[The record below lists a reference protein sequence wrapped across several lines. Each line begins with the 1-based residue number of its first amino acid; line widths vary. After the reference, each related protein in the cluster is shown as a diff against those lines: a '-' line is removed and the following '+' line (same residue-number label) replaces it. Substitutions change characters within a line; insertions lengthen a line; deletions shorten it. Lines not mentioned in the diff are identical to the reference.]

1 MAWNQNPTG
10 VLRKLML
17 TKPDYYELTPV
28 SDTARDAQ
36 DRGEKVD
43 HAAAA
48 AQHAE
53 MVAALDENGVDI
65 IWFDL
70 DPNLHWQIYAR
81 DWGCMTGAGALVGR
95 FRYLERK
102 GEELV
107 AEKVFKTHNIPIY
120 GKVTKGAFE
129 GGDCWYVDDH
139 TLCVG
144 CGNRSTNTG
153 IDEAAEILKPL
164 GIEVIPVEF
173 HSKWNHLDMIFSV
186 IAPKL
191 AVTCSDALPEYF
203 MGFLKGRGFEVL
215 DFPARVA
222 KGTTFLN
229 LLPLGNDRILS
240 LKQNVEVNA
249 AMRAA
254 GLTVVDPDLG
264 QFLMG
269 GGGPHCLTF
278 EIERD
283 PA

>member
-1 MAWNQNPTG
+1 MAWCQNPTG
-10 VLRKLML
+10 VLRKIML

-36 DRGEKVD
+36 DKGFKVD
-43 HAAAA
+43 HAVAKAE
-48 AQHAE
+48 HAE
-53 MVAALDENGVDI
+53 MVAALEENGIAI
-65 IWFDL
+65 IWQEL
-70 DPNLHWQIYAR
+70 NPNLNWQIYAR
-81 DWGCMTGAGALVGR
+81 DWGVMTGAGALVGR
-95 FRYLERK
+95 FRYYERK
-102 GEELV
+102 GEEIH
-107 AEKVFKTHNIPIY
+107 AEKVLKENGIPVI
-120 GKVTKGAFE
+120 GHVTMGAFE

-144 CGNRSTNTG
+144 CGNRSTNSG
-153 IDEAAEILKPL
+153 VEQAAELLKPY
-164 GIEVIPVEF
+164 GIEVILVEF

-191 AVTCSDALPEYF
+191 AVTCSEALPPYF
-203 MGFLKGRGFEVL
+203 MGFLKGRGYEVL
-215 DFPARVA
+215 DFPASVA
-222 KGTTFLN
+222 RGTTFLN
-229 LLPLGNDRILS
+229 LLPLGNNKVLS
-240 LKQNVEVNA
+240 LKQNVEVNK

-254 GLTVVDPDLG
+254 GLEVVDPSLG